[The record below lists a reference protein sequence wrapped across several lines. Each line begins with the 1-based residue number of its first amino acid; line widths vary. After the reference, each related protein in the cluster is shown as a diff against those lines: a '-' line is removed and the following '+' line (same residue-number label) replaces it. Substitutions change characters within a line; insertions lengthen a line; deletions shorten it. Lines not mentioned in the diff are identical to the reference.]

1 MSQDSKRASIHDVAR
16 HAGVSAATVSKIL
29 RGDTTVKQAN
39 HDRVMGAIEELSYR
53 MDPLAS
59 SLRSTQRRI
68 IGAIVPEFESE
79 FFSGIIGELER
90 AAEARGYT
98 LVTSSS
104 RESEQRE
111 NELIDRMRDWRVSG
125 LVLAPVSDE
134 HGLAATKLKEI
145 GLRSVLI
152 DRVTADDVF
161 DTVAADG
168 ATASYAVAD
177 HLMALGHSHILVVSL
192 PDTAANLN
200 ARLNAFRDRCLQLS
214 ADVTIDILHCE
225 SDVDV
230 LRGKLARYFDNGNRP
245 TAIYSLFLKATL
257 VALNE
262 VRRRDLRVPDDIS
275 IVGFDDAEW
284 MQITHPPIASVVQP
298 VQRLAG
304 RAMDLL
310 LQRADGFEGPPVS
323 VFEPCKLSW
332 RSSTGPCARPVQSKN
347 FA

>member
-1 MSQDSKRASIHDVAR
+1 MSRDELDQKRPSMQDVAH

-29 RGDTTVKQAN
+29 RGVTTVKAAS
-39 HDRVMGAIEELSYR
+39 HDRVMRAIEELGYR

-59 SLRSTQRRI
+59 SLRSAQRRI

-90 AAEARGYT
+90 AVEARGYT

-111 NELIDRMRDWRVSG
+111 LELIDRMQDWRVSG
-125 LVLAPVSDE
+125 LVLAPVTDE
-134 HGLAATKLKEI
+134 HGLGAKKLKKI

-152 DRVTADDVF
+152 DRVLADDVF
-161 DTVAADG
+161 DTVASDG
-168 ATASYAVAD
+168 ASASRLVAD
-177 HLMALGHSHILVVSL
+177 HLVGLGHRHMLVISL
-192 PDTAANLN
+192 PGTAASLN
-200 ARLNAFRDRCLQLS
+200 ARLSSFRERCSQLAS
-214 ADVTIDILHCE
+214 DVIIDVLHSE

-230 LRGKLARYFDNGNRP
+230 LRGKLARYFDNGNAP

-262 VRRRDLRVPDDIS
+262 VRRRNLKVPDDVS

-298 VQRLAG
+298 VQKVAA

-310 LQRADGFEGPPVS
+310 FRRAEGFSGDPVAE
-323 VFEPCKLSW
+323 VEPCQISW
-332 RSSTGPCARPVQSKN
+332 RSSTGSISTT
-347 FA
+347 

>member
-1 MSQDSKRASIHDVAR
+1 MPQDDFQNKRASIHDVAR

-29 RGDTTVKQAN
+29 RGDTTVKVAN
-39 HDRVMGAIEELSYR
+39 HDRVLSAIEELGYR

-90 AAEARGYT
+90 AVEERGYT

-111 NELIDRMRDWRVSG
+111 SELIDRMRDWRVSG
-125 LVLAPVSDE
+125 LILAPVADE
-134 HGLAATKLKEI
+134 HGLAAKKLKEN

-152 DRVTADDVF
+152 DRVLADDVF
-161 DTVAADG
+161 DTVASDG
-168 ATASYAVAD
+168 ASASRTVAD
-177 HLMALGHSHILVVSL
+177 HLVGLGHRQMLVVSL
-192 PDTAANLN
+192 PGTAASLN
-200 ARLNAFRDRCLQLS
+200 ARLSAFRERCLQL
-214 ADVTIDILHCE
+214 APDVTIDVLHCE

-262 VRRRDLRVPDDIS
+262 VRRRSLRVPEDIS

-298 VQRLAG
+298 VQRVAAEAMELLFR
-304 RAMDLL
+304 RAE
-310 LQRADGFEGPPVS
+310 GFSGPAMALV
-323 VFEPCKLSW
+323 EPCEISW
-332 RSSTGPCARPVQSKN
+332 RSSTGPRTL
-347 FA
+347 